1 MATSERLDLI
11 LRAMQPHT
19 RHTAR
24 DLANASGQAY
34 NDAATTKFRRRLD
47 KLADAGL
54 VRKYRRG
61 GIAEYAL
68 TPQGLQRRAEIA
80 G

>member
-1 MATSERLDLI
+1 LATSERLDLI

-47 KLADAGL
+47 ALAKDGL
-54 VRKYRRG
+54 VRKYVKARH
-61 GIAEYAL
+61 AEYAL
-68 TPQGLQRRAEIA
+68 TPQGLQRRAEIDA
-80 G
+80 